1 MKVCKIYVKM
11 NCKSYW

>member
-1 MKVCKIYVKM
+1 M